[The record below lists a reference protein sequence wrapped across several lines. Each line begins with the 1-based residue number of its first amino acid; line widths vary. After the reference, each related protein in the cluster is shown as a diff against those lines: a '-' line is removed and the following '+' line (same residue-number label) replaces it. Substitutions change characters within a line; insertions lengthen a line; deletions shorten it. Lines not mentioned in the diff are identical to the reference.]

1 MYWYDSVQNPYICI
15 MMKNKLLILILVL
28 LPVAGDAAHIRVP
41 EPEIM
46 QFIVNFDREISG
58 LLDAYLEAVPE
69 CPVYPD
75 TPVRLWVLDLA
86 WIRAD
91 AAITEAE
98 TLITVFSDSTE
109 EVWLSYLDSS
119 AAYLNVFSE
128 IQRTYHL
135 PDVPDSS
142 ICIELENELLIA
154 DSLWR
159 IDEMKFFALFTEE
172 EIQ

>member
-1 MYWYDSVQNPYICI
+1 MYWYDSVQNPYICS
-15 MMKNKLLILILVL
+15 MMKKILSILILVL
-28 LPVAGDAAHIRVP
+28 LPAAGDAALIRVP
-41 EPEIM
+41 EPQIM

-91 AAITEAE
+91 AAISEAE

-109 EVWLSYLDSS
+109 VVWLSYLDSS
-119 AAYLNVFSE
+119 AEYLRVFSK
-128 IQRTYHL
+128 IQRTYHQT
-135 PDVPDSS
+135 DVPDSS

-159 IDEMKFFALFTEE
+159 IDEMKFFELFTEE
-172 EIQ
+172 ENQ

>member
-1 MYWYDSVQNPYICI
+1 
-15 MMKNKLLILILVL
+15 MMKKIIFILVLVL
-28 LPVAGDAAHIRVP
+28 LPVDGYTASSSIP

-69 CPVYPD
+69 CQVYPD

-98 TLITVFSDSTE
+98 TLITVFSGSTE
-109 EVWLSYLDSS
+109 EIWLSYLDSS
-119 AAYLNVFSE
+119 VEYLRAFSD
-128 IQRTYHL
+128 IQRTYHQA
-135 PDVPDSS
+135 DVPERSV
-142 ICIELENELLIA
+142 CIELENALLTA

-159 IDEMKFFALFTEE
+159 IDEMKFFELFTEE
-172 EIQ
+172 ENQ

>member
-1 MYWYDSVQNPYICI
+1 
-15 MMKNKLLILILVL
+15 MMKKITFILVLVL
-28 LPVAGDAAHIRVP
+28 LPVDGYTASSSIP

-98 TLITVFSDSTE
+98 TLITVFSGSTE
-109 EVWLSYLDSS
+109 EIWLSYLDSS
-119 AAYLNVFSE
+119 VEYLRVFSD

-135 PDVPDSS
+135 ADVPERSV
-142 ICIELENELLIA
+142 CIELENALLTA

-159 IDEMKFFALFTEE
+159 IDEMKFFELFTEE
-172 EIQ
+172 ENQ